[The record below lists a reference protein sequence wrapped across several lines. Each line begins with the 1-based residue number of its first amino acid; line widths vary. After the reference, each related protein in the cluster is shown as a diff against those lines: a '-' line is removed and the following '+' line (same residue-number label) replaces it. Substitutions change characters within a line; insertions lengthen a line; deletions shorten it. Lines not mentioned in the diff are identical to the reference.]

1 MPISMACVGKY
12 IFLHPALLRRKC
24 CLEDDH
30 LSLLTLWRQYDSVY
44 REVLTYP
51 VENDQL
57 FPDEVRE
64 AGRAHL
70 EEKQIKHE
78 VKVYAGVPHGKLVEV
93 QAFSRTGSP

>member
-1 MPISMACVGKY
+1 MG
-12 IFLHPALLRRKC
+12 
-24 CLEDDH
+24 DDY
-30 LSLLTLWRQYDSVY
+30 LSLLTPWRQYDSVY
-44 REVLTYP
+44 QEVLTYS

-78 VKVYAGVPHGKLVEV
+78 VKVYTGVPHGKFAEV
-93 QAFSRTGSP
+93 QAL